1 MNKRLKYTG
10 IGVGV
15 LGVSIWYLSML
26 GAFITLNPVR
36 VDYPEINCFL
46 IKEKIPDNMLI
57 DNIYT
62 NWLLRQIN
70 ELLEFTV
77 TFATLQY
84 DLIEESSA
92 QSVTCIIFNITFPTH
107 KETTK
112 ELFDEIYETMEKQI
126 LEDKEFRGRI
136 SIYRLPAA
144 RGIYL
149 EFPFLSQLSYW
160 MAKKRVYPALL
171 KFAEEFHFFRDTMK
185 KECPNSG
192 CIFPI
197 MRKEEM
203 LKGHI
208 AYFMPIDP
216 DYKQYIIRS
225 RKTKKY
231 AY

>member
-26 GAFITLNPVR
+26 GTFITLNPVR
-36 VDYPEINCFL
+36 MDYPEIDCFL
-46 IKEKIPDNMLI
+46 TTEEIPV
-57 DNIYT
+57 NILFDYIYA
-62 NWLLRQIN
+62 NWHSRQI
-70 ELLEFTV
+70 EKSLEYTPTV
-77 TFATLQY
+77 YTLHY
-84 DLIEESSA
+84 DLIEESRD
-92 QSVTCIIFNITFPTH
+92 QSVTCLAFNITFTTQN
-107 KETTK
+107 ETIK
-112 ELFDEIYETMEKQI
+112 ELFEENYEMVEKQV
-126 LEDKEFRGRI
+126 LEDSKFKGQV
-136 SIYRLPAA
+136 SKYRLPAA

-149 EFPFLSQLSYW
+149 EFPFLSQFSYW

-171 KFAEEFHFFRDTMK
+171 KFAEKIHFFRDTMK

-203 LKGHI
+203 LNGQL
-208 AYFMPIDP
+208 AYFMPTDP

-225 RKTKKY
+225 RNK
-231 AY
+231 